1 MCGIFCLFGFPI
13 GNTGNKLKHRGP
25 DDFKVKQLGKCH
37 MEFSRLSINDTSN
50 HGMQPFLIDDAMLM
64 CNGEIYNHTELS
76 KGLNY
81 QFKSS
86 SDCEFL
92 IPYIKENGM
101 MELYEK
107 VRGVFA
113 ICYSDGESVQAIRD
127 PIGVRPLFYTRPT
140 KDSIAFASEM
150 KALKKVFVTKVE
162 IFPPGHMYD
171 SRNDMFTCYY
181 TYNWTFPKSI
191 QLSNPYDKIRKTFI
205 QAVERRVKNTDRQVC
220 CLLSGGLDSSLV
232 AAVAKMF
239 IPASQKLK
247 TFSIGTK
254 DSPDCAAA
262 RKVAKYLDTDHTE
275 VEFDIENGINS
286 LPNVIHSIESYDTT
300 TVRASTPMWLL
311 AKYISENTPYRVVL
325 SGEGSDELLGGYLYF
340 HYAPSVQDFFEE
352 NSRRLKLLH
361 QFDVLRSDRTIS
373 AHGLEVRVPFLDID
387 FIDTMMTID
396 QNLKFIPGQMEK
408 WVLRKAF
415 EGYLPDD
422 TLWRQKDA
430 FSDAVG
436 YSWVG
441 ELKKRSELV
450 ITDDIENNYEHN
462 KPLTKEELMYREL
475 FREEFGDG
483 YDHLITEMW
492 RPKWTIQTDPSAT
505 LLDKHLKNNTD

>member
-1 MCGIFCLFGFPI
+1 MCGIFCLFGFSI
-13 GNTGNKLKHRGP
+13 GNTGNKLRHRGP

-37 MEFSRLSINDTSN
+37 MEFSRLSINDTSKN
-50 HGMQPFLIDDAMLM
+50 GMQPFHIDDKLVM
-64 CNGEIYNHTELS
+64 CNGEIYNHKELS
-76 KGLNY
+76 KDLDH

-92 IPYIKENGM
+92 IPYFKKHDM
-101 MELYEK
+101 MRFWED

-140 KDSIAFASEM
+140 EDSIAFASEM

-171 SRNDMFTCYY
+171 SRFDMFTCYY
-181 TYNWTFPKSI
+181 NYNWTFPKSVE
-191 QLSNPYDKIRKTFI
+191 LPNPYDKIRKTFI

-239 IPASQKLK
+239 VPKLK

-262 RKVAKYLDTDHTE
+262 RKVAEYLGTNHTE
-275 VEFDIENGINS
+275 VEFDIDNGISS
-286 LPNVIHSIESYDTT
+286 LPNVIHSLESYDTT

-311 AKYISENTPYRVVL
+311 AKHISEKTPYRVVL

-340 HYAPSVQDFFEE
+340 HYAPSVQEFFNE
-352 NSRRLKLLH
+352 NIRRLKLLH

-373 AHGLEVRVPFLDID
+373 AHGLEVRVPFLDVD

-396 QNLKFIPGQMEK
+396 QSLKFIPGQIEK
-408 WVLRKAF
+408 WILRKAF
-415 EGYLPDD
+415 EGYLPDEI
-422 TLWRQKDA
+422 LWRQKDA

-441 ELKKRSELV
+441 ELKRNAEFV
-450 ITDDIENNYEHN
+450 VTDDIENNYEHN

-475 FREEFGDG
+475 FKEEFGDG

-492 RPKWTIQTDPSAT
+492 RPKWTNQTDPSAT
-505 LLDKHLKNNTD
+505 LLDKHLKKSDN

>member
-1 MCGIFCLFGFPI
+1 M
-13 GNTGNKLKHRGP
+13 
-25 DDFKVKQLGKCH
+25 
-37 MEFSRLSINDTSN
+37 
-50 HGMQPFLIDDAMLM
+50 
-64 CNGEIYNHTELS
+64 
-76 KGLNY
+76 
-81 QFKSS
+81 
-86 SDCEFL
+86 
-92 IPYIKENGM
+92 
-101 MELYEK
+101 
-107 VRGVFA
+107 
-113 ICYSDGESVQAIRD
+113 
-127 PIGVRPLFYTRPT
+127 
-140 KDSIAFASEM
+140 
-150 KALKKVFVTKVE
+150 
-162 IFPPGHMYD
+162 
-171 SRNDMFTCYY
+171 
-181 TYNWTFPKSI
+181 
-191 QLSNPYDKIRKTFI
+191 
-205 QAVERRVKNTDRQVC
+205 
-220 CLLSGGLDSSLV
+220 
-232 AAVAKMF
+232 
-239 IPASQKLK
+239 
-247 TFSIGTK
+247 
-254 DSPDCAAA
+254 
-262 RKVAKYLDTDHTE
+262 
-275 VEFDIENGINS
+275 
-286 LPNVIHSIESYDTT
+286 IHSIESYDTT

-422 TLWRQKDA
+422 ILWRQKDA

-441 ELKKRSELV
+441 ELKKHSELV